1 MRIRKEEKTT
11 VIQGT
16 LGLLAMLC
24 VVYFSSTMA
33 FPVISASV
41 RQAMYLLAGLMYGAV
56 AFAVFAQGWM
66 LFTDKL
72 SRQRLYSAV
81 LFFIVGTLDI
91 LHIAAFTGISAF
103 GFIPGYTIS
112 AWFILLSHLV
122 GAAGMLIIFSVP
134 DKQVSARHKA
144 AAFSGSAIVLF
155 IVIMLLYKYQHQL
168 PHLLGPQALGST
180 KQAMWIGI
188 PFLYALGIFAILYR
202 HRQERPPAALTV
214 VCALLFMMIGH
225 ILITAADPFG
235 IGIAHVAGEWF
246 MGISYYYVLK
256 GVYRLTIEEPFRGQ
270 QLAEAQ
276 MMHMAYHDDL
286 TNLPNLRRLK
296 EQLAIHLAPEGKA
309 GLCTGVAVMNI
320 NRFKAIN
327 DSFGYRAGDKLLTEV
342 GERLSRRCLP
352 EEGVYRMSE
361 DEFAVIIPEYS
372 DPRAIEIRA
381 LQLLKSIHPLVTIE
395 ETEYHISLSMGLSI
409 YPKDGNSGDQIIQNA
424 DMAVH
429 NGKEQGLEFVRY
441 TAAIKNQTH
450 SRIELEN
457 DMRKGL
463 ERGEFFLEFQPQVS
477 LNSGRVV
484 GVEALVRWSHPRK
497 GLLSPGE
504 FIPVAEDSGLIVPLG
519 EWVLRTACGINKKW
533 QDEGY
538 DPVCISVNL
547 SMRQFRQHNLVDKID
562 GILREVGL
570 EAQYLELEVTES
582 MTFDIDIAFEQLQR
596 LKRLGVHISID
607 DFGTGY
613 SSLYY
618 LKMLPID
625 RLKIDRSFVKEVM
638 LDGNGAAI
646 VSTITMMA
654 HHLKLRVTAEGVE
667 NEEQLEFL
675 KLQNCHEGQGY
686 LFSKPVPAGLFERR
700 FLTRM
705 ALSLQA
711 P

>member
-1 MRIRKEEKTT
+1 MRIKKEEKTT

-16 LGLLAMLC
+16 LGLLTMLS
-24 VVYFSSTMA
+24 VIYFSSTVDIPIFSM
-33 FPVISASV
+33 SA

-66 LFTDKL
+66 LFTDQL

-81 LFFIVGTLDI
+81 LFLIVGTLDV
-91 LHIAAFTGISAF
+91 LHIAAFSSVSLF
-103 GFIPGYTIS
+103 GFMPGYTIS
-112 AWFILLSHLV
+112 AWFMLLSHLA
-122 GAAGMLIIFSVP
+122 GAVGMLIIFSMR
-134 DKQVSARHKA
+134 DKLVSVRHKT
-144 AAFSGSAIVLF
+144 AAFSGSAVVLF
-155 IVIMLLYKYQHQL
+155 VVIMLLYKYQFQL
-168 PHLLGPQALGST
+168 PQLLGEQALGTT
-180 KQAMWIGI
+180 KQAIWIGI

-202 HRQERPPAALTV
+202 YRQERPPAALTV
-214 VCALLFMMIGH
+214 VFALLFMMIGH
-225 ILITAADPFG
+225 ILITAANPFG

-246 MGISYYYVLK
+246 MGFSYYYVLK
-256 GVYRLTIEEPFRGQ
+256 GVYRLTIEEPLRRQ

-309 GLCTGVAVMNI
+309 GFCTGVAVMNI

-361 DEFAVIIPEYS
+361 DEFAVIIPAYT

-381 LQLLKSIHPLVTIE
+381 LQLLKSIHPSVTIE
-395 ETEYHISLSMGLSI
+395 DTEYHISLSMGLSI
-409 YPKDGNSGDQIIQNA
+409 FPKDGNSVDQIIQNA

-429 NGKEQGLEFVRY
+429 NGKEQGLEFIRY
-441 TAAIKNQTH
+441 TAAIKNRTQ

-457 DMRKGL
+457 DMRRGL
-463 ERGEFFLEFQPQVS
+463 EREEFFLEFQPQVN
-477 LNSGRVV
+477 LDDGRVV
-484 GVEALVRWSHPRK
+484 GMEALVRWNHPRK

-504 FIPVAEDSGLIVPLG
+504 FIPIAEDSGLIVPLG
-519 EWVLRTACGINKKW
+519 EWVLRTACGFNKKC

-538 DPVCISVNL
+538 DPVCVSVNL
-547 SMRQFRQHNLVDKID
+547 SMRQFRQYNLVDKVD
-562 GILREVGL
+562 CILREVGL

-582 MTFDIDIAFEQLQR
+582 MTFDIDTAFDQLQR
-596 LKRLGVHISID
+596 LKQLGVHISID

-618 LKMLPID
+618 LKTLPID

-667 NEEQLEFL
+667 NQEQLEFL

-686 LFSKPVPAGLFERR
+686 LFSRPVPAGLFERR
-700 FLTRM
+700 FLTRF
-705 ALSLQA
+705 AG
-711 P
+711 

>member
-1 MRIRKEEKTT
+1 MEIRKEEKSTI
-11 VIQGT
+11 IQGS
-16 LGLLAMLC
+16 LGLLAMLG
-24 VVYFSSTMA
+24 VVYLSTA
-33 FPVISASV
+33 IDTPVISASA
-41 RQAMYLLAGLMYGAV
+41 RLAMYLLAGLMYGAV

-81 LFFIVGTLDI
+81 LFFIVGTLDV
-91 LHIAAFTGISAF
+91 LHIATFVGVSLF
-103 GFIPGYTIS
+103 GFMPGNTVS
-112 AWFILLSHLV
+112 AWFMLLSHLL
-122 GAAGMLIIFSVP
+122 GALGMLFIFSVP
-134 DKQVSARHKA
+134 DKQVSMRHKA
-144 AAFSGSAIVLF
+144 AAFSGASVLLLVGIV
-155 IVIMLLYKYQHQL
+155 LLYKYQFQL
-168 PHLLGPQALGST
+168 PQLLGNHAPGTT
-180 KQAMWIGI
+180 KQAVWIVV
-188 PFLYALGIFAILYR
+188 PFLYTLGIFAILYR
-202 HRQERPPAALTV
+202 YRKERPPAALTV

-225 ILITAADPFG
+225 ILLTAAEPFD

-246 MGISYYYVLK
+246 TAISYYYVLK

-296 EQLAIHLAPEGKA
+296 ERLAGHLVPEGRT
-309 GLCTGVAVMNI
+309 GLYTGVAVLNI

-327 DSFGYRAGDKLLTEV
+327 DAFGYRAGDKLLTDLGARV
-342 GERLSRRCLP
+342 SRRCLP
-352 EEGVYRMSE
+352 EEGVYRMGE
-361 DEFAVIIPEYS
+361 DEFAVTIPEYS

-381 LQLLKSIHPLVTIE
+381 LQLLKSIHPAVTIE
-395 ETEYHISLSMGLSI
+395 NTEYHISLSMGLSI
-409 YPKDGNSGDQIIQNA
+409 YPLDGQNVEQIIQNA

-441 TAAIKNQTH
+441 TAAIKNQTQ

-463 ERGEFFLEFQPQVS
+463 EREEFFLEFQPQVS
-477 LNSGRVV
+477 LDSGRVV
-484 GVEALVRWSHPRK
+484 GMEALVRWNHPRR
-497 GLLSPGE
+497 GVLSPGE

-519 EWVLRTACGINKKW
+519 EWVLRTACSYNKKW
-533 QDEGY
+533 QDDGY
-538 DPVCISVNL
+538 TPICVSVNL
-547 SMRQFRQHNLVDKID
+547 SMRQFRQHNLADKVDC
-562 GILREVGL
+562 ILQEVGL
-570 EAQYLELEVTES
+570 EAKYLELEVTES
-582 MTFDIDIAFEQLQR
+582 MTFDIDTAFEQLQR

-618 LKMLPID
+618 LKTLPID

-638 LDGNGAAI
+638 LDGSGAAI
-646 VSTITMMA
+646 VSTIAMMA
-654 HHLKLRVTAEGVE
+654 HHLQLKVTAEGVE

-700 FLTRM
+700 FLTRI
-705 ALSLQA
+705 AG
-711 P
+711 